1 MCEVSASESN
11 SERLIADYLKELRVS
26 AWNLHL
32 PRSQTDALEAE
43 IRTDIQAALDAA
55 GDRDEATVYGILDG
69 LGAPGMMV
77 AKLTAEPR
85 TDLQQAVDTG
95 LAPLKRLKVPFRARG
110 WGPAEVGALLLL
122 IVGPFFVWWIGPI
135 FGIFL
140 VRVAADRWSDRAT
153 HRATNFVVA
162 VFAVQALIVV
172 CLLVYV
178 LAVGGPFDVEIS
190 KVFTSFRPARG
201 GISPLSPFL
210 GGAGP
215 LSPLQILLA
224 SPPFVAGIGS
234 GLYLAFSRRHRR

>member
-1 MCEVSASESN
+1 MTAAESKT
-11 SERLIADYLKELRVS
+11 ERLIADYLREIRVS
-26 AWNLHL
+26 AWIRQL
-32 PRSQTDALEAE
+32 PGRQTDALEAE
-43 IRTDIQAALDAA
+43 VQRDIQASLEEA
-55 GDRDEATVYGILDG
+55 GNRDEATVYGILDR
-69 LGAPGMMV
+69 LGAPGEIV
-77 AKLTAEPR
+77 ARATAQPR
-85 TDLQQAVDTG
+85 SGSQQAVDAA
-95 LAPLKRLKVPFRARG
+95 LAPVLRVRDMFRARG
-110 WGPAEVGALLLL
+110 WGLAEIGALVLL
-122 IVGPFFVWWIGPI
+122 IIGPFFLWWIGPI

-178 LAVGGPFDVEIS
+178 LTFGGPFDVEIS
-190 KVFTSFRPARG
+190 KVFTSFRPGTG
-201 GISPLSPFL
+201 GISALSPFL

-234 GLYLAFSRRHRR
+234 GLHLAISRRHRR